1 MRYIGNNIIYLVQET
16 EENSKIQVKL
26 QARQCTL
33 SSNHLEF
40 LVKVFSQGMLMNKW
54 KFLDCYL
61 PLSPNE
67 NFKQFMKNLILGKI
81 RNIVS

>member
-1 MRYIGNNIIYLVQET
+1 MRYIRNNIIYLVQET
-16 EENSKIQVKL
+16 EENSKIQVKI

-40 LVKVFSQGMLMNKW
+40 LVKVFSQGMLMNKR
-54 KFLDCYL
+54 KFLYCW
-61 PLSPNE
+61 PSLSPNV

-81 RNIVS
+81 GNIVS